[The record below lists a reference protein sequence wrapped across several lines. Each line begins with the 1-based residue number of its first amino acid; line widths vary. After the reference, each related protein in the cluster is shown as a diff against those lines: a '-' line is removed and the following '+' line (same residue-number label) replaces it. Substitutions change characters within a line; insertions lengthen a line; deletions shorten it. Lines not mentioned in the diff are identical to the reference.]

1 MQGSSSPTMLAHPWG
16 HRGVGPVL
24 LVPQILG
31 SQGELGRICI
41 LLSLMGAY
49 IPSHQVDPQV
59 QKPGCIPVGQVG
71 VVRARGGR
79 DMQSPAEH
87 LLAFGGMFGPG
98 SSDIKECLAKHPV
111 GINGPPCLTKDQC
124 RTGRGGGDFCSWGST
139 LRAWSTKVIT

>member
-1 MQGSSSPTMLAHPWG
+1 MQGSSSSTMLVHPWG
-16 HRGVGPVL
+16 HKGVGPVL

-31 SQGELGRICI
+31 PQGELVRICI

-87 LLAFGGMFGPG
+87 LLALGGMFGPG
-98 SSDIKECLAKHPV
+98 SSDIKECLAKHPAGITVLPGSLRTNVELDGGV
-111 GINGPPCLTKDQC
+111 GGASAVGVPLSGLSPPIC
-124 RTGRGGGDFCSWGST
+124 
-139 LRAWSTKVIT
+139 